1 MEEEQR
7 SKAGD
12 AAAADR
18 WFRTPQTSNEPVA
31 YPLPEAGFEVEYGPP
46 GVPMFLAQARGVSLG
61 TTDTLNMYDAANDL
75 LAISSKVMPMAD
87 FNGMMPPGNPLGLAP
102 DTIPLMHIDGSGD
115 AAMFQSQQQPPQ
127 HTQFIPPQPG
137 MFMEGYGP
145 YTSGQT
151 SSGTYMPQTGFG

>member
-18 WFRTPQTSNEPVA
+18 WFRTPQPTSEPLA
-31 YPLPEAGFEVEYGPP
+31 YPLPGAGCEVDYGPP
-46 GVPMFLAQARGVSLG
+46 GVPMFLAQARGVSFG
-61 TTDTLNMYDAANDL
+61 TNDTLNMYDAANDL
-75 LAISSKVMPMAD
+75 LSMSSKVMPVAD

-115 AAMFQSQQQPPQ
+115 AAMFQTQQQPPP
-127 HTQFIPPQPG
+127 HTQFIPPQSG
-137 MFMEGYGP
+137 IFMDSYGS

-151 SSGTYMPQTGFG
+151 SSASYMPQNGFG